1 MKKELLVA
9 GVIVTGLGVLSLA
22 YKLLKKDVDTSDP
35 ELVALIKKLKTLKS
49 NENG

>member
-9 GVIVTGLGVLSLA
+9 GVIVTGLGVLFLA

-35 ELVALIKKLKTLKS
+35 ELVALIKKI
-49 NENG
+49 ENAKK